1 MIKPPLFS
9 IHGVFNT
16 FSGRKKLMIWE
27 TSFGVNFIFFPEMMR
42 NLIFDLEN
50 GGSTYTR
57 GRLIHEVDLYT
68 SKYGNHKT
76 QQKHIM

>member
-1 MIKPPLFS
+1 
-9 IHGVFNT
+9 
-16 FSGRKKLMIWE
+16 
-27 TSFGVNFIFFPEMMR
+27 MR